1 METARV
7 TSKGQLVV
15 PAKIR
20 RRFNIKQGTRIV
32 FIEENDRLIMQPVTR
47 EYINSFRGIFKLK
60 PGGTSAV
67 QELLEDRAADRKRE
81 DA

>member
-7 TSKGQLVV
+7 KSKGQLVV

-20 RRFNIKQGTRIV
+20 RRFNIKPGTRIV
-32 FIEENDRLIMQPVTR
+32 FIEENGRLIMQPVTR
-47 EYINSFRGIFKLK
+47 EYIESFHGIFNLK
-60 PGGTSAV
+60 PGEKSAV